1 MYRYISGQDIPQT
14 LTGPLLIDDYGLP
27 RYWSTVW
34 STLSICSLEPSTQ
47 THRLRL
53 IESLYCFADELNG
66 CGSLDD
72 MLGSLDMNGL
82 GQVLEAFFVS
92 IHNRP
97 VNANSEMKWRT
108 ALGFVTSVLMWR
120 SKGDV
125 QNPEFQSIQKK
136 LSYLETLY
144 SQLRISKPRQPN
156 VIRSLPANVLEALFE
171 LLSPDSSTNPF
182 RNDKTRWRVF
192 LIFTMLLNMG
202 LRRGELLILP
212 VDTVKNSFDNKSQRT
227 RHWINVTENPYGQD
241 DVRYNK
247 PSIKTANSYR
257 QIPVNEATSI
267 LVQSYIENFRG
278 RPEHSFLVN
287 SQFNSP
293 MSHEALTKL
302 FSKISMHLPKIVMKE
317 LEDRTGKKSITPHD
331 LRHTCAV
338 VFLNQLLKMGDSMDE
353 ALAKMRIFFGWAPS
367 SDMPLRYARAVFE
380 DRLANVWSKI
390 FDDQT
395 EILRAI
401 PKGL

>member
-1 MYRYISGQDIPQT
+1 MYRFINGQDVPQI
-14 LTGPLLIDDYGLP
+14 LAGPLLVDDYGLP

-34 STLSICSLEPSTQ
+34 STLSLGNLESSTQ
-47 THRLRL
+47 TQKLRL
-53 IESLYCFADELNG
+53 IEALYCFADEMNG

-72 MLGSLDMNGL
+72 MLGSFNMDGL
-82 GQVLEAFFVS
+82 GQVLEAFLVS
-92 IHNRP
+92 IRNRP
-97 VNANSEMKWRT
+97 VNANSESKWRT
-108 ALGFVTSVLMWR
+108 ALGFVTSVLQWR
-120 SKGDV
+120 TKGDV
-125 QNPEFQSIQKK
+125 HNQKFRSIQRR
-136 LSYLETLY
+136 LNYLETLY
-144 SQLRISKPRQPN
+144 SQLRVAKPRQPN
-156 VIRSLPANVLEALFE
+156 VVRSLPANVLEALFT
-171 LLSPDSSTNPF
+171 LVSPDSVTNPF

-192 LIFTMLLNMG
+192 LIFSLLLNMG
-202 LRRGELLILP
+202 MRRGELLILP
-212 VDTVKNSFDNKSQRT
+212 VDTVKSAFDAKSQRV
-227 RHWINVTENPYGQD
+227 RYWLNVTENPYDRD

-257 QIPVNEATSI
+257 QIPVNEATAI
-267 LVQSYIENFRG
+267 LVQSYVENYRG
-278 RPEHSFLVN
+278 RPEHSFLIN
-287 SQFNSP
+287 SQFNLP

-302 FSKISMHLPKIVMKE
+302 FSKISMHMPKVAIQE
-317 LEDRTGKKSITPHD
+317 LEDRTGKTTITPHD

-380 DRLANVWSKI
+380 DRLANVWSQM
-390 FDDQT
+390 FENHT